1 MELRRRETGES
12 FDLVD
17 GMVFGRL
24 TSCEATVD
32 DASISRRHA
41 EVKQTGR
48 AFELVDLGSSNGIF
62 QNGGR
67 KERFLIRPGD
77 LVTLGA
83 VAFDVVGEAAT
94 AAPSAD
100 VELEVEEAAAPSTS
114 PPTAPATPSPT
125 AAAKPASTVSE
136 TDRAR
141 ARLRREMTGD
151 GRSRGF
157 GDLSQQPLGI
167 QLLIFAACIGVMYG
181 VVVGIRFL
189 AGSL

>member
-24 TSCEATVD
+24 ASCEATVD
-32 DASISRRHA
+32 DGSISRRHA

-100 VELEVEEAAAPSTS
+100 VELEVEAAASSTS
-114 PPTAPATPSPT
+114 PSTAPATPSPT
-125 AAAKPASTVSE
+125 ADAKPASTVSE

-167 QLLIFAACIGVMYG
+167 QLLIFAACVGVMYG

>member
-1 MELRRRETGES
+1 MELRRRETGEN

-24 TSCEATVD
+24 ASCEATVD
-32 DASISRRHA
+32 DGSISRRHA

-48 AFELVDLGSSNGIF
+48 AFELIDLGSSNGIF
-62 QNGGR
+62 QNGQR
-67 KERFLIRPGD
+67 KDRFLIRPGD

-83 VAFDVVGEAAT
+83 VAFDVVGEAAAPAGPPSSSAAPAT
-94 AAPSAD
+94 AAPVAPTPTAD
-100 VELEVEEAAAPSTS
+100 V
-114 PPTAPATPSPT
+114 
-125 AAAKPASTVSE
+125 KPASKVSE

-151 GRSRGF
+151 GRSRGL

-167 QLLIFAACIGVMYG
+167 QVLIFAACIGVMYG